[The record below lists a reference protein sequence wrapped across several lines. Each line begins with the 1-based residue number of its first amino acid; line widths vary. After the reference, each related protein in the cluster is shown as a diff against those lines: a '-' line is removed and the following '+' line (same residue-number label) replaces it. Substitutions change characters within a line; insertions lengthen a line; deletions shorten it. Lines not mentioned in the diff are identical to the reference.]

1 MSFRPTSYE
10 LVSAATGTRRP
21 DKSGWTLKFA
31 DEEPSL
37 IRAEYAQKQLTLQEN
52 PGGLY
57 RFADWLPIRRTLD
70 GSAPPVTYK
79 SEGLAEALGLENLW
93 ITFNGWW
100 PEKGA
105 AMKTG
110 TFKECEA
117 YSVCARMGDD
127 FDKILVVASAGNTA
141 RAFAR
146 VCSDNKIPLLL
157 FVPEDNLN
165 AFWFDSPI
173 DTCVKLICAETG
185 GDYFDAIR
193 MSNAAVAGSDIFT
206 AEGGAANIARRD
218 GMATTVLSAVTEIG
232 RIPDAYF
239 QAVGSGTGA
248 IAAWEAMM
256 RFQADGRYGENSM
269 RLIVSQNLPFAP
281 MADSLDADSRDFIV
295 TDDENAR
302 IQVAEVLA
310 KVLTNRR
317 PPWGVPGGLYDALK
331 ATGGSVLTATNDE
344 AVSAGK
350 RFEQLEGIDIS
361 VAASVAVASLFKAVE
376 AGTVEKNETIMLNI
390 TGGGMNRFKKEHDL
404 FTLEPSVVLPL
415 DSSDTEI
422 TNAAIGLFDK

>member
-1 MSFRPTSYE
+1 VSFKPTAYE
-10 LVSAATGTRRP
+10 LISVATGSRRP
-21 DKSGWTLKFA
+21 DSGGWTLGFA
-31 DEEPSL
+31 DEKASL
-37 IRAEYAQKQLTLQEN
+37 IRADYAEKQLNLKDEL
-52 PGGLY
+52 GGLY
-57 RFADWLPIRRTLD
+57 RFADWLPIRRILD
-70 GSAPPVTYK
+70 GSAAPVTYK
-79 SEGLAEALGLENLW
+79 SEGLAGILELNNLW

-127 FDKILVVASAGNTA
+127 FDKVLVVASAGNTA

-157 FVPEDNLN
+157 FVPRDNLN

-173 DTCVKLICAETG
+173 DECVKLICPDAG

-193 MSNAAVAGSDIFT
+193 MSNSAVAGSDIFI
-206 AEGGAANIARRD
+206 AEGGAKNVARRD

-248 IAAWEAMM
+248 IAAWEAAM
-256 RFQADGRYGENSM
+256 RFEADGRYGSNRM
-269 RLIVSQNLPFAP
+269 RLMVSQNLPFAP
-281 MADSLDADSRDFIV
+281 MADTLAADSREFIV
-295 TDDENAR
+295 TDDNTAR
-302 IQVAEVLA
+302 AQVSEVNA

-317 PPWGVPGGLYDALK
+317 PPWAVPGGLYDALK
-331 ATGGSVLTATNDE
+331 KTGGTVLTATNAE
-344 AVSAGK
+344 ARVAGE
-350 RFEQLEGIDIS
+350 RFQQSEGIDVS
-361 VAASVAVASLFKAVE
+361 DAAAVAVASLFKAVE
-376 AGTVEKNETIMLNI
+376 NGIVSKDETIMLNI
-390 TGGGMNRFKKEHDL
+390 TGGGMERFKRDHEIY
-404 FTLEPSVVLPL
+404 TLEPSAVLPL
-415 DSSDTEI
+415 DAMDEDI
-422 TNAAIGLFDK
+422 TQTAVALFE